1 MAGITNV
8 QRKTAPKPLERRRH
22 QRVKV
27 TLIGRYMLENRQEFP
42 CQTVDMSPG
51 GVALFAPVAGRI
63 GERVIA
69 YLDQIGRVEGRIAR
83 HFENGFAL
91 QMNLPLLKR
100 EKIAN
105 QLTWLANRSAL
116 GLPED
121 RRHERI
127 APRHNRSTLRL
138 ADGSEHLA
146 KLIDISMSGAA
157 IKVDIAPPVGSAVV
171 IGQTAARVVRVF
183 EGGVAVEFSRMF
195 TPEEFNESMR
205 L

>member
-1 MAGITNV
+1 MAVGTNV
-8 QRKTAPKPLERRRH
+8 QRKIAQKPQERRRH
-22 QRVKV
+22 QRVAV
-27 TLIGRYMLENRQEFP
+27 SLLGRYMLENRQEFP
-42 CQTVDMSPG
+42 CQTIDMSPG
-51 GVALFAPVAGRI
+51 GVALFAPVAGHL

-69 YLDQIGRVEGRIAR
+69 YLDQVGRVEGRIAR

-91 QMNLPLLKR
+91 VMNLPLMKR

-127 APRHNRSTLRL
+127 PPRHNRSTLRL
-138 ADGSEHLA
+138 SDGTEYA
-146 KLIDISMSGAA
+146 ARLIDVSMSGAA
-157 IKVDIAPPVGSAVV
+157 LKADISPPVGSAVV

-183 EGGVAVEFSRMF
+183 EGGVAVEFSRMI
-195 TPEEFNESMR
+195 PAEEFNENIR